1 MALFLG
7 RLAPDT
13 RPRDLEDLFAKYGK
27 VIRLDIKRGFG
38 FVEYEDPR
46 DGEEAV
52 SKLNGHLVNG
62 GPMVVE
68 FAKNNGRR
76 AGENECYK
84 CGKEGHWARDC
95 KGGGSGRD
103 RDRRRSRSPRRRSRS
118 PRRDYGRDSRDY
130 GRDRGGDFGRR
141 DDRRDDRGRDA
152 RDDRRDGD
160 RRDNNRR
167 DDRAR
172 DYSPPRGTGG
182 GASGSGGARR
192 SPSPGAGNRRPSNG
206 EPRQRSASPI
216 HRARSNSPGG
226 R

>member
-52 SKLNGHLVNG
+52 SKLNGHLING

-84 CGKEGHWARDC
+84 ATGLATAKEADQ
-95 KGGGSGRD
+95 D
-103 RDRRRSRSPRRRSRS
+103 ETV
-118 PRRDYGRDSRDY
+118 
-130 GRDRGGDFGRR
+130 
-141 DDRRDDRGRDA
+141 
-152 RDDRRDGD
+152 
-160 RRDNNRR
+160 
-167 DDRAR
+167 
-172 DYSPPRGTGG
+172 TG
-182 GASGSGGARR
+182 
-192 SPSPGAGNRRPSNG
+192 
-206 EPRQRSASPI
+206 E
-216 HRARSNSPGG
+216 
-226 R
+226 